1 MPIGRTEYLVFIL
14 VCPGSKS
21 SPELER
27 EEEACWGHVAAC
39 RANSR
44 TVSSRLDPRRAG
56 YLPIEPGIA
65 RCART
70 EHILAEGIEPSIDL
84 GLPATLEIL
93 ESHKML
99 SAPLVIR
106 RQE

>member
-56 YLPIEPGIA
+56 YLPIEPGSPGVRELNTSSQKVLNPA
-65 RCART
+65 R
-70 EHILAEGIEPSIDL
+70 PSQLSSVYMGSL
-84 GLPATLEIL
+84 GSNGETVG
-93 ESHKML
+93 H
-99 SAPLVIR
+99 
-106 RQE
+106 